1 MELKKVSTIFSN
13 IKQFGNKDYYEKLEV
28 SKQILPK
35 KSILY
40 PMTFQVRRVETVM
53 PRTLWFLNLL

>member
-1 MELKKVSTIFSN
+1 MESIKVSRIFRK
-13 IKQFGNKDYYEKLEV
+13 IKHLGNRDYYEKLEV

-40 PMTFQVRRVETVM
+40 SMTIPVRRVGTFM